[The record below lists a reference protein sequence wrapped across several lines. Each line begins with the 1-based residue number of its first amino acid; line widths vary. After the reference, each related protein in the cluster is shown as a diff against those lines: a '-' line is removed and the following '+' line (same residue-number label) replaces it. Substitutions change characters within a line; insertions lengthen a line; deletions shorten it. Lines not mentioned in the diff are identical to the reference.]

1 MRIDFTDHEAALI
14 FATACRFGLS
24 YAPSDQL
31 IRERPGCPWLE
42 PAIRRHGPDSVEA
55 KWYDFRSHLL
65 PDHAPKRGVSRQV
78 ERIAREL
85 DWVRTS
91 PGTPFP
97 DVLARLATRY
107 PD

>member
-1 MRIDFTDHEAALI
+1 MRKDFTDHEAALI
-14 FATACRFGLS
+14 FATAIRMGLR

-42 PAIRRHGPDSVEA
+42 PVIQRHGPDSVEA

-65 PDHAPKRGVSRQV
+65 PDHTPKRGVSRQV
-78 ERIAREL
+78 ERIARDLSWFREA
-85 DWVRTS
+85 
-91 PGTPFP
+91 PKTPFR
-97 DVLARLATRY
+97 DVLARLASRY

>member
-14 FATACRFGLS
+14 FATAVRFGLR

-31 IRERPGCPWLE
+31 VRERPGCPWLE
-42 PAIRRHGPDSVEA
+42 PVVKRHGPDSVEA

-65 PDHAPKRGVSRQV
+65 PDHTPKRGVSRQV
-78 ERIAREL
+78 ERISREL
-85 DWVRTS
+85 DWLRLS

-97 DVLARLATRY
+97 DVLANLARRY
-107 PD
+107 PV